1 MKILQ
6 ISTPVLSISPD
17 MKYGG
22 TERVIRDLDSE
33 YMRQGHES
41 VVIAPG
47 NSVIDGKL
55 VTTIPQNT
63 WKPQN
68 GGFSYDVDRSKTEDD
83 FEAHCKRCL
92 EIIVVENPD
101 AIHDHTK
108 LIASKAYMEARMDLP
123 LLTTFH
129 GDLNDRSL
137 SAIDKIQKVR
147 RNGINFFGAISE
159 SQKSIFKPYLS
170 MDFMVYNALNT
181 GNYPFQNKKKN
192 YLFSIGKID
201 RHKGQDTAIKVA
213 KDLGEKLVMAGPVH
227 VFRNRIREFWENEV
241 EPQIDRFYGDIP
253 VGEINGFIDYFEK
266 SDEQIIHVGEIN
278 DRQKQEWFKY
288 SKGFLMPIRW
298 REPFGLVM
306 IESMACGTPVVAYN
320 LGAVP
325 EIITDSKTGYIVEPE
340 DFEGFLYATKRLE
353 QIDPYE
359 CRKSVVNSFDIS
371 RQADDYIKVF
381 NEINGN

>member
-6 ISTPVLSISPD
+6 VSTPVLPISPY

-22 TERVIRDLDSE
+22 TERVVRDLDSE
-33 YMRQGHES
+33 YVRQGHES
-41 VVIAPG
+41 IVIAPG
-47 NSVIDGKL
+47 NSVIDGRL
-55 VTTIPQNT
+55 VPTISQNT
-63 WKPQN
+63 WKPQD
-68 GGFSYDVDRSKTEDD
+68 GGFSYDVDRSKTQDD

-92 EIIVVENPD
+92 EIIVDENPD
-101 AIHDHTK
+101 AVHDHTK
-108 LIASKAYMEARMDLP
+108 LITSKAYMESRMDIP

-129 GDLNDRSL
+129 GDLDDRSL

-159 SQKSIFKPYLS
+159 SQKSIFEPYLS

-181 GNYPFQNKKKN
+181 KDYPFQNKKKN

-201 RHKGQDTAIKVA
+201 RHKGQDTAIRVA
-213 KDLGEKLVMAGPVH
+213 KNLEEKLVMAGPVH
-227 VFRNRIREFWENEV
+227 IFRNWIREFWENEV
-241 EPQIDRFYGDIP
+241 EPQIDRFYDDIP
-253 VGEINGFIDYFEK
+253 AEEIEEFIDYFEK
-266 SDEQIIHVGEIN
+266 SNEQIIHVGEIN
-278 DRQKQEWFKY
+278 DKQKQEWFKY

-325 EIITDSKTGYIVEPE
+325 EIITDGKTGYIVEPE
-340 DFEGFLYATKRLE
+340 DFEGFLDATKKLG

-359 CRKSVVNSFDIS
+359 CRKRVVDSFDIS
-371 RQADDYIKVF
+371 RQADDYIRVF
-381 NEINGN
+381 NEIYMN